1 MVFGDISL
9 FRRVSADLGTHD
21 GGLLQGDSVIHGQ
34 KEDDIGE
41 LTSLGR
47 DDAAREEED

>member
-1 MVFGDISL
+1 VWESECGSCYEAI
-9 FRRVSADLGTHD
+9 RD
-21 GGLLQGDSVIHGQ
+21 GGLLQRDSVIHGQ